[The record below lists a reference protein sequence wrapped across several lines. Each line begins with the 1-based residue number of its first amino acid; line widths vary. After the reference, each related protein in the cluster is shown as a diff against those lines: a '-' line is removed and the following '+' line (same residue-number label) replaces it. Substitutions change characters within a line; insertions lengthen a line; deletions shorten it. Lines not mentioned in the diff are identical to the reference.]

1 MKNKFRIGNGYD
13 VHQLAEGRKLFLGG
27 VEIPSEKGLLGHS
40 DADVLIHAIC
50 DALLG
55 ALSLGDIGRH
65 FPDSDAAYKN
75 VDSKILLEKV
85 YELVNQEGYEINN
98 IDSVIVLE
106 SPKVAPYISEIR
118 KTIARIL
125 NCDGE
130 QVSVKA
136 TTSEKIGFTGR
147 EEGAA
152 AFSTVLLIQKEN

>member
-13 VHQLAEGRKLFLGG
+13 VHQLVADRKLVLGG
-27 VEIPSEKGLLGHS
+27 IEIPSEKGLLGHS
-40 DADVLIHAIC
+40 DADVLLHAIC

-55 ALSLGDIGRH
+55 ALALGDIGRH
-65 FPDSDAAYKN
+65 FPSDDPAYKN
-75 VDSKILLEKV
+75 IDSKVLLQKV
-85 YELVNQEGYEINN
+85 YELIDQEGYEINN
-98 IDSVIVLE
+98 IDSVVVME
-106 SPKVAPYISEIR
+106 SPKLAGYVPEMR

-130 QVSVKA
+130 RISVKA
-136 TTSEKIGFTGR
+136 TTSERIGFTGR